1 MPRPVRLTPAGA
13 AEPPTQEV
21 SDLGQATNA
30 TPVSET
36 GFEKL
41 VRDGL
46 QRVAEL
52 RAAGE
57 MRRANKLERD
67 LRGYQRAV
75 DDHPAQAWRKTAAGD
90 EERHLQAG

>member
-1 MPRPVRLTPAGA
+1 M
-13 AEPPTQEV
+13 
-21 SDLGQATNA
+21 GQATNA
-30 TPVSET
+30 MPVSESC
-36 GFEKL
+36 FDNM

-46 QRVAEL
+46 RRVAEL

-75 DDHPAQAWRKTAAGD
+75 ADHPAQAWRQAAAGD
-90 EERHLQAG
+90 DERHLQAGSNLRGHDAPGRTAGGRR